1 MLVVVYRPF
10 IETIPINISIHFL
23 LKKLIL
29 MTTCVVHPILKDYSV
44 ESARTGLVFHLLEVL
59 IASTVQVCPVV
70 GLIYFAAAYLP
81 NTIIFAIIILFAI
94 SVVSGPVNS
103 LIFFGQITSSQLL
116 GICFTLEAHLSHLNR
131 SSSVKNIVSVLYD
144 IWNLIFFHTFIP
156 PFCLTNRLT
165 RLQEHALEYMLAFY
179 PLLLIVLLYVCMSCW
194 KPFLKYFIRFRSRLE
209 PKTSIIDVFATFT
222 LLSYVK
228 LLFVTIKVLLPTI
241 LYNDQGKKVKPL
253 VLAYSTSTQYSHEE
267 HLPVALL
274 SIFISLT
281 FVAVPPFVLMFYPT
295 SLFQKCLTRCKINCQ
310 ALRTFVET
318 FQGCYKDGTN
328 GTRDYRYFAG
338 FYFTLRVIVAIL
350 TFGKF
355 QLLWSSLLYWF
366 TALLFALVQPYKRTI
381 YNVIDAVIFGLMG
394 TIYFLITR
402 NTEYTLHTGHQSS
415 SLLVL
420 TDALYTLPLV
430 YLVLFIVCWVLNRK
444 LVVVRK

>member
-1 MLVVVYRPF
+1 ML
-10 IETIPINISIHFL
+10 L
-23 LKKLIL
+23 
-29 MTTCVVHPILKDYSV
+29 
-44 ESARTGLVFHLLEVL
+44 
-59 IASTVQVCPVV
+59 
-70 GLIYFAAAYLP
+70 
-81 NTIIFAIIILFAI
+81 
-94 SVVSGPVNS
+94 
-103 LIFFGQITSSQLL
+103 
-116 GICFTLEAHLSHLNR
+116 
-131 SSSVKNIVSVLYD
+131 
-144 IWNLIFFHTFIP
+144 
-156 PFCLTNRLT
+156 
-165 RLQEHALEYMLAFY
+165 
-179 PLLLIVLLYVCMSCW
+179 
-194 KPFLKYFIRFRSRLE
+194 
-209 PKTSIIDVFATFT
+209 
-222 LLSYVK
+222 
-228 LLFVTIKVLLPTI
+228 VLLPTI

-267 HLPVALL
+267 NLPVALL

-338 FYFTLRVIVAIL
+338 FYFTLRVIVATF
-350 TFGKF
+350 TFGKS

-394 TIYFLITR
+394 TIYFLITC
-402 NTEYTLHTGHQSS
+402 NTEYTLYTGHPSS